1 MTNQK
6 VALITG
12 GSRGIGLGICTALAA
27 EGWHLA
33 VNGMRDENAVAEP
46 LAALRSQ
53 GVEVLYCQ
61 GNVAEPDDRER
72 MLNEVR
78 EKFGQLNLLVNNA
91 GITSPG
97 RKDILD
103 ATEEGFDQVIAVN
116 LKGPYF
122 LTQLAARWMLQQ
134 READGSFA
142 GTIVNISSV
151 SAEIP
156 SPDRGDYCISRA
168 GTSMATKLWARKLGP
183 HGVNAYEIRPGVIKT
198 DMTSV
203 VTEKY
208 DKIIAEGVIAQ
219 PRWGMPEDVGNAVA
233 VLASGKLSYATG
245 NTIHVDGG
253 LERLRTL

>member
-1 MTNQK
+1 MNNK

-12 GSRGIGLGICTALAA
+12 GSRGIGLGICNALAA
-27 EGWHLA
+27 EGWNLA
-33 VNGMRDENAVAEP
+33 VNGMRDESAVAEP

-53 GVEVLYCQ
+53 GIEVLYCQ
-61 GNVAEPDDRER
+61 GNVAEPEDRTSMLDKVRER
-72 MLNEVR
+72 
-78 EKFGQLNLLVNNA
+78 FGQLNLLVNNA

-103 ATEEGFDQVIAVN
+103 ASEEGFDQVIAVN

-122 LTQLAARWMLQQ
+122 LTQLAARWMLEQ
-134 READGSFA
+134 READESFA

-183 HGVNAYEIRPGVIKT
+183 HGVNVYEIRPGVIKT
-198 DMTSV
+198 DMTAV

-208 DKIIAEGVIAQ
+208 DAIIEEGVIAQ
-219 PRWGMPEDVGNAVA
+219 PRWGFPEDVGNAVA

-245 NTIHVDGG
+245 NTIYVDGG